1 MIDHLLMDN
10 VASESNVVTLFS
22 SIIKQGMSHWQGIRY
37 LARNLRSSR
46 SCQQRPITVSV

>member
-22 SIIKQGMSHWQGIRY
+22 SIMKQGMMRHS
-37 LARNLRSSR
+37 
-46 SCQQRPITVSV
+46 